1 MRMAAILA
9 GALFVSACL
18 ARGPLPYSPA
28 GFPEILSLPTT
39 VTTKG
44 EVKVEREGQ
53 YEFLLRGRAEVVR
66 GKKWTGRVTAAG
78 FGSGDRTFLAILEN
92 AMVTKTGWE
101 ALYRD
106 EARNPPLATLRRT
119 LGGERFWASIE
130 GWPDDLSITV
140 VHRN

>member
-1 MRMAAILA
+1 MVAILV
-9 GALFVSACL
+9 GALFISACNP
-18 ARGPLPYSPA
+18 RGHFPYSPA

-44 EVKVEREGQ
+44 EVKVERGGQ
-53 YEFLLRGRAEVVR
+53 YEFTLRGRTELVR

-78 FGSGDRTFLAILEN
+78 FGAGDRTFLAVLEN
-92 AMVTKTGWE
+92 ALVTKTGWE

-119 LGGERFWASIE
+119 RGGEHFWASLE
-130 GWPDDLSITV
+130 GWPDDLSIIV
-140 VHRN
+140 VHRD